1 MDIIGDRY
9 KIQAPFVDRR
19 RGITTNAVDLQSGAL
34 VTLKLDPERDPQKSL
49 LMREAKVIKLLA
61 DVAGVPQIYGRG
73 VTATHNYLA
82 LEHLDFTLEELHQRK
97 DLGAT
102 DVLTRAEQ
110 VLTILECIHKKG
122 FVHQDV
128 RPKNVM
134 TKGPNTYL
142 IDFCLATE
150 IKPERSGHTRRGG
163 LLGSPCFASLS
174 ALMGKYQFPKD
185 DIEALGYSIVWL
197 LKGSL
202 PWASN
207 ESEDNLLELESKK
220 LSCSVR
226 HICQDC
232 PDELV
237 YYFNYIRGLSDKDT
251 PNYEFLRGL
260 LSFACQGR
268 SQSKEPVAL
277 SISERRLQPR
287 QRVMVDDLPSSMS
300 SFLSVSS
307 IPGLEMTQRS
317 EPPDFIEEPE
327 LGMEGSSKKGNLE
340 SIICSIGDL
349 RSPLGLD
356 EVDSPLKPTP
366 PSKHTTN
373 DLNANSPLV
382 KSPPR
387 KIPHIGKLE
396 EARRSSKRLITIVEV
411 KEAVVKRLRIADE
424 ITQRESFDL
433 VLTPQHRLVQEK
445 LCEVSTEPT
454 DSPPVISQRL
464 KRQMREMRQR
474 SPENRS
480 CLIA

>member
-1 MDIIGDRY
+1 MDIIGDRF
-9 KIQAPFVDRR
+9 KVQAPFVDRR
-19 RGITTNAVDLQSGAL
+19 RGMTTNAIDLQSGAL
-34 VTLKLDPERDPQKSL
+34 VTVKLDPERDPHKSL
-49 LMREAKVIKLLA
+49 LMREAKVLKLLA
-61 DVAGVPQIYGRG
+61 DVPGVPQICGRG

-82 LEHLDFTLEELHQRK
+82 IEHLEFTLEELHLRK
-97 DLGAT
+97 NLGAT

-150 IKPERSGHTRRGG
+150 IKPKCSGQTRRGG

-220 LSCSVR
+220 LSCSVQE
-226 HICQDC
+226 ICQDC
-232 PDELV
+232 PNELV
-237 YYFNYIRGLSDKDT
+237 YYFNYIKGLDDNDT
-251 PNYEFLRGL
+251 LNYEFLRGL

-268 SQSKEPVAL
+268 NQSKETVAL
-277 SISERRLQPR
+277 SISERRLQRR
-287 QRVMVDDLPSSMS
+287 QRVTVDDLSSNMS

-307 IPGLEMTQRS
+307 IPGQEITQLS
-317 EPPDFIEEPE
+317 EPHNFIEEPE
-327 LGMEGSSKKGNLE
+327 LGMEASSKKANFE
-340 SIICSIGDL
+340 SIISSIGDL
-349 RSPLGLD
+349 RSPLGVD
-356 EVDSPLKPTP
+356 EVDSPLIQTP
-366 PSKHTTN
+366 ASKLTTN
-373 DLNANSPLV
+373 DLNVNSPLV
-382 KSPPR
+382 NLPPR
-387 KIPHIGKLE
+387 KTPHIGKLE

-411 KEAVVKRLRIADE
+411 KEAVAKRPRVADE
-424 ITQRESFDL
+424 MTQRERFHL
-433 VLTPQHRLVQEK
+433 ALTTQHRLVQQK
-445 LCEVSTEPT
+445 FCEISTEPR
-454 DSPPVISQRL
+454 DNSPVISRRV
-464 KRQMREMRQR
+464 KRQMREIRQR
-474 SPENRS
+474 SPDNWS